1 MLTINL
7 LFIRIGISVH
17 EKTMEEELHYRKVK
31 ENMDNAATNAVGKQP
46 WLF

>member
-7 LFIRIGISVH
+7 LFIKVGITIQ
-17 EKTMEEELHYRKVK
+17 EKTIEEELHFQQLK
-31 ENMDNAATNAVGKQP
+31 EDRNNRETHVLGKQP